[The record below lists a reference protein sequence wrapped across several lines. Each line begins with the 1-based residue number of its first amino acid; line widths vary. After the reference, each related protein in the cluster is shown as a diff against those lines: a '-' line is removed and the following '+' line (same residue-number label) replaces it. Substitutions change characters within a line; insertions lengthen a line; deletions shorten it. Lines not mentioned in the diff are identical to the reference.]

1 MGNRILIDRVL
12 LLLAGVLVTAYAIT
26 FLMIESEIW
35 ILILLGGA
43 GLSAVLIGLS
53 PLGARLSKAT
63 MHSGAMV
70 NVFAVLAMTVLT
82 GVFYQEDY
90 TLLLIATVLLYLV
103 ACLGLNI
110 QFGFAGLPN
119 FAGAAFFGAGCYT
132 AAVLTERTALAP
144 IFIVMIGGLVAAAI
158 GALIIWP
165 VLRTRGHYAAL
176 VTIAFVVLFKI
187 FLEVNETL
195 GGPQGLPVGSMML
208 LGWDFNEWIELSRG
222 VEMSSYVNYVLG
234 ALVLLILAVTVTRRF
249 DRSWIGLNLDA
260 VRLDEV
266 VSQCFGINVAY
277 WKVVAFTT
285 GNILIGMAGAFFGMM
300 VGYIAPDNFTFGDSL
315 IFVSIVVLGGLGS
328 VWGAAVAAAIVV
340 VLPEKLQIIQE
351 YRYLLY
357 AVLVILILLFRPS
370 GLIPRRLRVYFTGF
384 ADR

>member
-63 MHSGAMV
+63 VHSGAMV

>member
-195 GGPQGLPVGSMML
+195 GGPQGLPVGGMML